1 MCKGAKYSSIHF
13 PKGNI
18 SFDMGKF
25 HKFSSRMNRLAN
37 EFIDESNERTK
48 EYKKITTRQSIY
60 VLQAIFPQIC
70 HYMRHDDT

>member
-1 MCKGAKYSSIHF
+1 MCKGAKYSSTHF
-13 PKGNI
+13 PKWNI

-48 EYKKITTRQSIY
+48 EYKKKKNNSTIDLCFASNFSTDLS
-60 VLQAIFPQIC
+60 LNAP
-70 HYMRHDDT
+70 

>member
-48 EYKKITTRQSIY
+48 DYKK
-60 VLQAIFPQIC
+60 
-70 HYMRHDDT
+70 